1 MLKTLKNMMLHV
13 YEKSLSS
20 LSLES
25 ISGNQQL
32 LNEFR
37 DRLAVNYLIY

>member
-1 MLKTLKNMMLHV
+1 MLKTLKNMILHMSG
-13 YEKSLSS
+13 KSLYS

-32 LNEFR
+32 LSEFK
-37 DRLAVNYLIY
+37 DWLVVNYLIY

>member
-13 YEKSLSS
+13 FKKLLSS

-32 LNEFR
+32 LSEFK
-37 DRLAVNYLIY
+37 DWQVVNYLVY